1 MSPIYQT
8 PGVKCPNRRREIK
21 GMQYAKYNP
30 MIAKLKMEFMAM
42 VLTSMRRP
50 SKREHKA
57 TKAAAG
63 AGVLFF
69 WRTRMKDE
77 PGRP

>member
-1 MSPIYQT
+1 
-8 PGVKCPNRRREIK
+8 
-21 GMQYAKYNP
+21 MQYAKYNP

-57 TKAAAG
+57 TKATAG
-63 AGVLFF
+63 AGVLSFG
-69 WRTRMKDE
+69 
-77 PGRP
+77 GRG